1 MIFPGQ
7 HAGHLSLISQVGS
20 TNFWS
25 YPHDVVVVGGEG
37 GVVAACDV
45 DVGVAEPDED
55 FVEADALLEVEA
67 AECGAELPEGDAGE
81 LRLFG
86 YDF

>member
-1 MIFPGQ
+1 M
-7 HAGHLSLISQVGS
+7 
-20 TNFWS
+20 
-25 YPHDVVVVGGEG
+25 
-37 GVVAACDV
+37 AACDV